1 MEIARKGDIEIAARY
16 PAMPGAARRAVLLR
30 QIDAY
35 IGDHLTDPALT
46 PATIAAAHF
55 ISKRYL
61 FALFSEQGTTVAA
74 HIRALRLE
82 RCRTDLADPS
92 LVDHAVGLIGTRWGF
107 SSAAHFSR
115 VFRKCF
121 GIVPSAVHKS
131 QHGGLPSDAA

>member
-1 MEIARKGDIEIAARY
+1 MEIARKGDSEIAARY

-35 IGDHLTDPALT
+35 IGDHLTDPALA

-115 VFRKCF
+115 VFRHAH
-121 GIVPSAVHKS
+121 GVPPGEYRLLAV
-131 QHGGLPSDAA
+131 Q